1 MKTSSDAIHARFLRL
16 AAARRALS
24 SILAALAVLAFVM
37 PSSATALSLDE
48 LRAQG
53 TVGERYD
60 GYAVVRTAPPPA
72 GAAAFVEQV
81 NAQRQKIYEQRAA
94 QQGVPAGQ
102 VGRVYAKQL
111 YQELPAGTWFL
122 DEAGRWVQK

>member
-1 MKTSSDAIHARFLRL
+1 MKTSSDAKIARFLGFGTE
-16 AAARRALS
+16 RRILGAL
-24 SILAALAVLAFVM
+24 LAALAIMALFI

-60 GYAVVRTAPPPA
+60 GYAIVRTTPPPA

-94 QQGVPAGQ
+94 QQGVTAGQ

-111 YQELPAGTWFL
+111 YDDLPTGTWFL
-122 DEAGRWVQK
+122 DEAGRWVRK